1 MQTTE
6 NTIDI
11 MSSPTRPSLY
21 DTPVLLVIAGAAMLV
36 HGFHPYVE
44 DAEIYIP
51 GIKSLLNPALYPQ
64 NRGFFASHARLTLFP
79 NLIAGSIRLTHIP
92 LDWGLLLW
100 HFFSIFLLL
109 LACWHLGRLAFR
121 DPIARWGGVAML
133 AALLTIPVAGT
144 ALYIMDQ
151 YLNPRSLST
160 PAVLFI
166 VINVVER
173 KFLRAVLW
181 TLATAAIHPL
191 MIVFGC
197 AYAVILLGIEWRE
210 GEPSGS
216 TQGAAA
222 VAFLLPLS
230 LFPPISDAYRE
241 VLERHS
247 EFFLSQ
253 WQWYEWLGLLA
264 PVGLVWW
271 FSRIARRRELPVLA
285 LLCRALVVYQVVFLV
300 VSLAITIPR
309 RFANLAE
316 LQPMRSLHLVY
327 VMLFTFA
334 GGLLAQFVLRNH
346 IWRWLALF
354 LPLSA
359 GMYFAQRQLFPAT
372 PHIEWPG
379 AAPRNDWVAA
389 FLWIRHNTPLDA
401 YFALN
406 PDHMEID
413 GEDYHGFRA
422 IAERSMLADQVK
434 DSGVVS
440 MFPAMGEIWQEQVR
454 AQNGWNKFNAK
465 DFAALKQKFGV
476 NWVVLE
482 KPGTPGLICP
492 YENAKLLVCRLD

>member
-1 MQTTE
+1 
-6 NTIDI
+6 
-11 MSSPTRPSLY
+11 
-21 DTPVLLVIAGAAMLV
+21 
-36 HGFHPYVE
+36 
-44 DAEIYIP
+44 
-51 GIKSLLNPALYPQ
+51 
-64 NRGFFASHARLTLFP
+64 
-79 NLIAGSIRLTHIP
+79 
-92 LDWGLLLW
+92 
-100 HFFSIFLLL
+100 
-109 LACWHLGRLAFR
+109 
-121 DPIARWGGVAML
+121 
-133 AALLTIPVAGT
+133 
-144 ALYIMDQ
+144 LYIMDQ

-166 VINVVER
+166 IINVVER
-173 KFLRAVLW
+173 RFLRALLW
-181 TLATAAIHPL
+181 TLATAAVHPL

-197 AYAVILLGIEWRE
+197 AYVVILLSMEWWERE
-210 GEPSGS
+210 PPGS
-216 TQGAAA
+216 SRGAEA
-222 VAFLLPLS
+222 VAFVLPVS

-241 VLERHS
+241 VLDRHS
-247 EFFLSQ
+247 EFFLSH

-264 PVGLVWW
+264 PIGLVWW
-271 FSRIARRRELPVLA
+271 FSRIARKRELPVLA
-285 LLCRALVVYQVVFLV
+285 LLCRALVVYQLVFLA

-359 GMYFAQRQLFPAT
+359 GMYFAQRELFPAT

-406 PDHMEID
+406 PDHMAID

-422 IAERSMLADQVK
+422 IAERSMLADKVK

-440 MFPAMGEIWQEQVR
+440 MFPAMGQIWQEQVR
-454 AQNGWNKFNAK
+454 AQSGWNKFSTQ
-465 DFAALKQKFGV
+465 DFLALKQRFGV

-482 KPGTPGLICP
+482 KPGPPGLVCP
-492 YENAKLLVCRLD
+492 YENAKLLVCKLD

>member
-1 MQTTE
+1 MTTP
-6 NTIDI
+6 
-11 MSSPTRPSLY
+11 PTRPISHS
-21 DTPVLLVIAGAAMLV
+21 TGVLLLITCAAMLV

-79 NLIAGSIRLTHIP
+79 NLIAGSIRATHIP

-109 LACWHLGRLAFR
+109 LACWHLGRLAFHDR
-121 DPIARWGGVAML
+121 IARWGGVGMV

-166 VINVVER
+166 IINVVER
-173 KFLRAVLW
+173 RFLHALLW
-181 TLATAAIHPL
+181 TMATAAVHPL

-197 AYAVILLGIEWRE
+197 AYVVILLSMEWWERE
-210 GEPSGS
+210 PAGS
-216 TQGAAA
+216 SRGAEA
-222 VAFLLPLS
+222 VAFVLPVS

-241 VLERHS
+241 GLDRHS
-247 EFFLSQ
+247 EFFLSP
-253 WQWYEWLGLLA
+253 WQWYDWLDLLA
-264 PVGLVWW
+264 TIGLVWW
-271 FSRIARRRELPVLA
+271 FSRIARKRELPVLA
-285 LLCRALVVYQVVFLV
+285 LLCRALVVYQLVFLA

-334 GGLLAQFVLRNH
+334 GGLLAQFVLRTH

-359 GMYFAQRQLFPAT
+359 GMYFAQRELFSAT

-379 AAPRNDWVAA
+379 VAPRTEWVAA
-389 FLWIRHNTPLDA
+389 FLWIRNNTPLDA

-422 IAERSMLADQVK
+422 IAERSMLADKVK

-440 MFPAMGEIWQEQVR
+440 MFPAMGQIWQEQVR
-454 AQNGWNKFNAK
+454 AQSGWNKFSTQ
-465 DFAALKQKFGV
+465 DFLALKQRFGV

-482 KPGTPGLICP
+482 KPGPPGLVCP
-492 YENAKLLVCRLD
+492 YENAKLLVCKLD